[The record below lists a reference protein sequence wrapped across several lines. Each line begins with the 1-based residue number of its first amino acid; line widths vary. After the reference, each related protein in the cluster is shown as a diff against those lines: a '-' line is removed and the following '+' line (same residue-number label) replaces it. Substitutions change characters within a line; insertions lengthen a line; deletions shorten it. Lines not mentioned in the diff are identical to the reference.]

1 MSKTV
6 LITGFEPYGGLT
18 GNPSL
23 DVAKILDGTMIAG
36 HIVAGRAL
44 PVSMSRIAGAIDAL
58 LKEVAPAAVV
68 SLGLAPGES
77 AIRIERVG
85 LNLVDFSVADNDG
98 HTPVDEAISA
108 GSAPACWATIPVR
121 RIHAKLLEAG
131 IPARMSMSAGTYLC
145 NACLFLFAERLAGR
159 APNGFLHLPMT
170 PLLVSAQLLRGGA
183 PLDDRGPP
191 PSMSL
196 NLMTEAARIAVAES
210 LNGSA

>member
-1 MSKTV
+1 MNKTV

-36 HIVAGRAL
+36 HILAGRAL

-58 LKEVAPAAVV
+58 LAETSPAAVV

-85 LNLVDFSVADNDG
+85 LNLADFAIADNDG
-98 HTPVDEAISA
+98 HASVDEAVSA
-108 GSAPACWATIPVR
+108 GRAPACWATLPVR
-121 RIHAKLLEAG
+121 RIHARLLEAG

-145 NACLFLFAERLAGR
+145 NACMFLFAEKLAGR
-159 APNGFLHLPMT
+159 APNGFLHLPLT
-170 PLLVSAQLLRGGA
+170 PSLVASQLLRGGA
-183 PLDDRGPP
+183 SLDDRGPP
-191 PSMSL
+191 PSMSF